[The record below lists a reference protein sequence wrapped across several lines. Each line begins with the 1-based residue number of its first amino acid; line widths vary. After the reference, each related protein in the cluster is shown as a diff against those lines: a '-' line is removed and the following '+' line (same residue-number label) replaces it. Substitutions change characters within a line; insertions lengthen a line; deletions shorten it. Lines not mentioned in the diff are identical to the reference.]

1 MAEEQTSREILEQLA
16 ARIEHLERLMQAQT
30 TRLYAIERRMG
41 IEPTLRRPRY
51 ESLKDERDE
60 ARGATSTAAPR
71 EATRPADTSE
81 GRDESAEATRA
92 QGQSQPQTPT
102 ETGARPETGYSP
114 DAGRRPEFRYRPSAG
129 QAPRAEASS
138 DGGRQAPAAKP
149 RDLESIIG
157 GSVFSWAGI
166 ILVTFA
172 VAFSL
177 KYAFDKDWI
186 SPAVRVALGALAG
199 TGLLVVGER
208 LRRKGLRPYAY
219 VLSGGGVLILYL
231 SVYAAYDFYQLFTQ
245 PVAFLLMTAVTAL
258 AVFLSVRL
266 NALPVAVLGLV
277 GGFLTPV
284 LLTTGQD
291 NQVALFTYVSL
302 LDVGVLAVAYFKR
315 WRVLDFLSFAAT
327 TVMTLGW
334 ADKYY
339 ESGKL
344 WTTLFFV
351 SLFFVVYSLLAFFHN
366 ILPRRRSRWFD
377 VALLAANAT
386 VYFGFCYEMW
396 TDAHY
401 ADVAPATQA
410 MLVALF
416 FAVLFYAARERCTA
430 DRLLAYAYVGAAVTF
445 LTAAVAIQLELQWV
459 TMVWAVEGLMLTW
472 AGLRAGES
480 AARRAGVVVFAVA
493 VAHWF
498 GFDAGQYAF
507 DPQTL
512 AEGQDR
518 FVPLL
523 NARALSCLA
532 LVSSLAGAA
541 WLYRGHMDKVEDEG
555 EGHRALD
562 EGERSAAVGLFTL
575 AANGLALTLLTLDLS
590 DYFSRQKVLS
600 EGLAR
605 ERAEGARQFSLTALW
620 SIYGAGLIA
629 YGVRRGLR
637 AARYAGLALI
647 VVGTIKALVLDLQY
661 YDAVWHAPLANQTF
675 MALALL
681 VVAYAAAAR
690 LFARVGAPDDE
701 EPNDERAVVPVLV
714 AIANVLAL
722 IALSAE
728 ALGYF
733 DRLLPAASSGVA
745 ATVLDEWKAV
755 TLTVIWTLYGA
766 GAFLYGARRRARGWR
781 YGALLLLAATV
792 VKVIVWDGRYYDA
805 LWHAPV
811 FNQTLAAFALLVAAL
826 WLVAHE
832 YARGRGELEEAE
844 EVLPFVI
851 VTANVLALAGLSL
864 AAVGYFRA
872 RMEGEL
878 DAVRLRDLE
887 LAKQLSLSVIWA
899 LYGAG
904 LLLVGRVR
912 RSRLLRLM
920 SLALLGLT
928 TLKVFLLD
936 LSALDRA
943 YRIVSFIV
951 LGAILL
957 AVSYLY
963 QKSQQRAAA
972 EAAAEEEAAA
982 PEPDTSEAAG

>member
-1 MAEEQTSREILEQLA
+1 MAEEQTSREMLERLA
-16 ARIEHLERLMQAQT
+16 ARIEHLEQMMQAQT

-41 IEPTLRRPRY
+41 IEPTLRRPRP
-51 ESLKDERDE
+51 EPRTDEREE
-60 ARGATSTAAPR
+60 ARAAAPTPTAAPR
-71 EATRPADTSE
+71 ETSRPPDTGAARE
-81 GRDESAEATRA
+81 GAAEATRP
-92 QGQSQPQTPT
+92 QPQPQAPA
-102 ETGARPETGYSP
+102 ETGARPETGYRT
-114 DAGRRPEFRYRPSAG
+114 DAGRRPDFRYGPGAG
-129 QAPRAEASS
+129 QAPRAEAVGN
-138 DGGRQAPAAKP
+138 GGRQAPAAKP
-149 RDLESIIG
+149 RDLESLIG

-186 SPAVRVALGALAG
+186 SPAVRVTLGALAG
-199 TGLLVVGER
+199 LGLLVVGER

-231 SVYAAYDFYQLFTQ
+231 SVYAAYDFYKLLTQ
-245 PVAFLLMTAVTAL
+245 PVAFLLMTAVTAVAVLL
-258 AVFLSVRL
+258 AVRL

-277 GGFLTPV
+277 GGFLTPI
-284 LLTTGQD
+284 LLSTGQD

-315 WRVLDFLSFAAT
+315 WRVLDFLSFVAT
-327 TVMTLGW
+327 TLMTLGW
-334 ADKYY
+334 AYKYY

-344 WTTLFFV
+344 WTTLLFV
-351 SLFFVVYSLLAFFHN
+351 SLFFVVYSLLSFFHN

-377 VALLAANAT
+377 VALLVSNAT
-386 VYFGFCYEMW
+386 IYFGFCYEMW
-396 TDAHY
+396 TEARY
-401 ADVAPATQA
+401 ADAAPATQA

-416 FAVLFYAARERCTA
+416 FAVLFYAARRRFPA
-430 DRLLAYAYVGAAVTF
+430 DRLLVYAYVGAAVTF

-459 TMVWAVEGLMLTW
+459 TIVWAVEGLMLTW

-507 DPQTL
+507 NPQTL

-523 NARALSCLA
+523 NARAFSCLA

-541 WLYRGHMDKVEDEG
+541 WLYRGHANTSEG
-555 EGHRALD
+555 EGRAALD
-562 EGERSAAVGLFTL
+562 EVERSAAVGLFTL

-590 DYFSRQKVLS
+590 DYFGRQKALS

-605 ERAEGARQFSLTALW
+605 ERAESARQFSLTALW

-637 AARYAGLALI
+637 VARYAGLALI
-647 VVGTIKALVLDLQY
+647 VVATIKALVLDLQY

-675 MALALL
+675 MAFALL
-681 VVAYAAAAR
+681 VAAYAVAAR
-690 LFARVGAPDDE
+690 LFARVEAPDDE
-701 EPNDERAVVPVLV
+701 EQNDERAVVPVLV
-714 AIANVLAL
+714 AIANALAL

-733 DRLLPAASSGVA
+733 DRMVPAGASGVDA
-745 ATVLDEWKAV
+745 GVLDEWKAF
-755 TLTVIWTLYGA
+755 TLTIIWTLYGA
-766 GAFLYGARRRARGWR
+766 GVFLFGARRRARGWR
-781 YGALLLLAATV
+781 YGGLLLIAATV
-792 VKVIVWDGRYYDA
+792 VKVIMWDGRYYDA
-805 LWHAPV
+805 HWHAPV
-811 FNQTLAAFALLVAAL
+811 FNQTFASFALLVAAL

-832 YARGRGELEEAE
+832 YARGRGELEEAA
-844 EVLPFVI
+844 EVLPVVI
-851 VTANVLALAGLSL
+851 VAANLFALTGLSL
-864 AAVGYFRA
+864 EAVGYFRS
-872 RMEGEL
+872 RMEGESE
-878 DAVRLRDLE
+878 AGLRDLE

-904 LLLVGRVR
+904 LLLAGGVR
-912 RSRLLRLM
+912 RVRLLRLM
-920 SLALLGLT
+920 ALALLGLT
-928 TLKVFLLD
+928 TLKVFFLD

-957 AVSYLY
+957 GVSYLY
-963 QKSQQRAAA
+963 QRSQQRAAA
-972 EAAAEEEAAA
+972 EAAEAEEEAPA
-982 PEPDTSEAAG
+982 PDTSEAAG